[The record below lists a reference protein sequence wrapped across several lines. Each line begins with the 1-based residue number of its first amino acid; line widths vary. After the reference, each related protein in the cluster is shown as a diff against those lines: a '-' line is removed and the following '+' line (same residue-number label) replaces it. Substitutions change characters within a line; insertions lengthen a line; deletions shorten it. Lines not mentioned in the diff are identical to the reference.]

1 MKVLIADQF
10 EQSGIDAIVAAG
22 CEVVYEPSLADRQL
36 ADALAAR
43 RPDVLIVRST
53 KVTETML
60 ADTSLSLIVR
70 AGAGVNT
77 IDVNAA
83 SRRGIYVSNCP
94 GKNSIA
100 VAELTFALMLALD
113 RRIAEN
119 VSDLRTGK
127 WNKKEYSNARGLFG
141 RTLGILGYGN
151 IGQEVA
157 RRGLAFGM
165 RVIVWSRRFNR
176 GSELADQGSIA
187 SDRGS
192 IVFDSRSPLPDPPVT
207 IVHSPE
213 AVADQA
219 DILTVHLALAG
230 ETRNLVNRSFLD
242 RLRPGSYFVNTSR
255 AEVVDQGALADAV
268 RSRGIRVA
276 LDVFAKE
283 PAASTGEFTDPL
295 LTLPGVIGTH
305 HIGAS
310 TEQAQE
316 AIAAE
321 AARIVRVYKETGK
334 VPNVVNLATTTP
346 ATHMLVVRHRDRPG
360 VLAHVFDHLRAGNLN
375 VQETENIVFEGAEA
389 AIARINLDREPPA
402 ALLATIA
409 GGNQDI
415 LNLYLVKI

>member
-10 EQSGIDAIVAAG
+10 EQNGIDAIAAAG
-22 CEVVYEPSLADRQL
+22 CEVIYEPSLADQQL
-36 ADALAAR
+36 ADALTASQL
-43 RPDVLIVRST
+43 DVLVVRST
-53 KVTETML
+53 KVTEPML
-60 ADTSLSLIVR
+60 ANTSLSLIVR

-77 IDVNAA
+77 IDVKAA

-100 VAELTFALMLALD
+100 VAELTFALILALD

-119 VSDLRTGK
+119 VNDLRTGK
-127 WNKKEYSNARGLFG
+127 WNKKEYSKARGLFG
-141 RTLGILGYGN
+141 RTIGILGYGN

-157 RRGLAFGM
+157 RRALAFGM
-165 RVIVWSRRFNR
+165 RVVVWSRRFEESSHA
-176 GSELADQGSIA
+176 GS
-187 SDRGS
+187 R
-192 IVFDSRSPLPDPPVT
+192 VPDPGSRIADPDVT
-207 IVHSPE
+207 VVHSPE
-213 AVADQA
+213 DVAAQA
-219 DILTVHLALAG
+219 DILSVHLALAG
-230 ETRNLVNRSFLD
+230 DTRNLVSGSILNRLK
-242 RLRPGSYFVNTSR
+242 PGSYFVNTSR
-255 AEVVDQGALADAV
+255 AEVVDHAALADAV
-268 RSRGIRVA
+268 RNRGIRAA
-276 LDVFAKE
+276 LDVFVHE
-283 PAASTGEFTDPL
+283 PVSSTGEFSDAL

-389 AIARINLDREPPA
+389 AIARINLDGEPPA
-402 ALLATIA
+402 ELLQTIA
-409 GGNQDI
+409 RGNQDI

>member
-22 CEVVYEPSLADRQL
+22 CDVIYEPSLADQPL
-36 ADALAAR
+36 EDALTAR

-53 KVTETML
+53 KVTESML
-60 ADTSLSLIVR
+60 ANTSLSLIVR

-100 VAELTFALMLALD
+100 VAELTFALILALD

-119 VSDLRTGK
+119 VGDLRAGK
-127 WNKKEYSNARGLFG
+127 WNKKEYSKARGLFG
-141 RTLGILGYGN
+141 RTLGILGYGS

-157 RRGLAFGM
+157 RRALAFGM
-165 RVIVWSRRFNR
+165 RVVVWSRRFDR
-176 GSELADQGSIA
+176 GSGIGDQGSTA
-187 SDRGS
+187 FSPQ
-192 IVFDSRSPLPDPPVT
+192 SPLPDPRVT

-213 AVADQA
+213 AVAEQA
-219 DILTVHLALAG
+219 DVLSVHLALASD
-230 ETRNLVNRSFLD
+230 TRNLVSASVLNRLK
-242 RLRPGSYFVNTSR
+242 LGSYFVNTSR
-255 AEVVDQGALADAV
+255 AEVVDHSSLANAV
-268 RSRGIRVA
+268 RERGIRAA
-276 LDVFAKE
+276 LDVFDHE
-283 PAASTGEFTDPL
+283 PTSSTGEFGDPL

-310 TEQAQE
+310 TDQAQE

-334 VPNVVNLATTTP
+334 VPNVVNLATTTA

-389 AIARINLDREPPA
+389 AIARINLDGEPPA
-402 ALLATIA
+402 ELLQTIA
-409 GGNQDI
+409 GGNPDI
-415 LNLYLVKI
+415 LNLHLVKI

>member
-10 EQSGIDAIVAAG
+10 EQSGIDAIIAAG
-22 CEVVYEPSLADRQL
+22 CDVVYEPSLADQQL
-36 ADALAAR
+36 ADALTTR
-43 RPDVLIVRST
+43 RPDVLVVRST
-53 KVTETML
+53 RVTEPML

-77 IDVNAA
+77 IDVDAA

-94 GKNSIA
+94 GKNSHA
-100 VAELTFALMLALD
+100 VAELTFALILALD

-119 VSDLRTGK
+119 VSDLRAGN
-127 WNKKEYSNARGLFG
+127 WNKKEYSKARGLFG

-157 RRGLAFGM
+157 RRALAFGM
-165 RVIVWSRRFNR
+165 RIVVWSRRFH
-176 GSELADQGSIA
+176 GSPIPNPGSPI
-187 SDRGS
+187 
-192 IVFDSRSPLPDPPVT
+192 PDPGVT
-207 IVHSPE
+207 VLHSPE
-213 AVADQA
+213 EVAGQSDV
-219 DILTVHLALAG
+219 LSVHLALASD
-230 ETRNLVNRSFLD
+230 TRNFVNGSVLD
-242 RLRPGSYFVNTSR
+242 RLKPGSYVVNTSR
-255 AEVVDQGALADAV
+255 AEVVDHAALADAV
-268 RSRGIRVA
+268 RARGIRVA

-283 PAASTGEFTDPL
+283 PASATGEFTDPL

-321 AARIVRVYKETGK
+321 AARIVRVYKETGH
-334 VPNVVNLATTTP
+334 VPNVVNLASTTP
-346 ATHMLVVRHRDRPG
+346 ATHRLVVRHRDRPG

-375 VQETENIVFEGAEA
+375 VQETENIVFQGAEA
-389 AIARINLDREPPA
+389 AIARINLDGEPPA
-402 ALLATIA
+402 KLLETIA
-409 GGNQDI
+409 RGNQDI